1 MKLIVNLSELEG
13 AVGKR
18 LGPTDW
24 LRLEQSRIDQFADAT
39 DDHQWIHVDVER
51 AKQGPFG
58 GTIAHGYLTLALVNK
73 FLPELIEVQGAAMG
87 VNYGCGKV
95 RFPAP
100 ALAGSR
106 IRGLGEIL
114 EVAPVQGGRQM
125 IVRVTVEMEGQER
138 PACVAETISRFYG

>member
-73 FLPELIEVQGAAMG
+73 FLPELLEVQGAAMG

-100 ALAGSR
+100 APAGSR
-106 IRGLGEIL
+106 IRGLGEVL